1 MHTQSDP
8 LRDLYKS
15 LIGRGAMPLDPND
28 PYYVP
33 ILQGTPEKDPIL
45 MLWQRLDWS
54 ESESVNLLTGFRGNG
69 KSTELRRL
77 KQLLEQKSG
86 AKVFLINMA
95 DFLLM
100 TKPLELSDFVLS
112 LMTALG
118 QAVEQDTGLKA
129 LTHSYWERLQRFL
142 TSEVQLDKLE
152 LDLKELGAPA
162 KLGLKLKNEPDFKL
176 RVQQHLRGH
185 LSRLIEDAQGYVVGL
200 VDALRALPDSPPD
213 LKVVL
218 LVDSVEQIRGVGT
231 EATKVHDSVVDL
243 FSGQAASLAFP
254 KLHLVYTI
262 PPYLLALSQNLGRT
276 LGGHPIVSWPN
287 VHVRGRDGKP
297 DAAGLGIM
305 ERIIDKRQAGW
316 RNIIPPDTLRRLAVC
331 TGGDLRDFFRLVRE
345 CVVAI
350 STVRLAEPGATLSEE
365 MVTRVEEQLRN
376 ELLPIA
382 EDDARWLAR
391 IHRSKDAALPTTD
404 ALPALARFL
413 DGNLIMNYLNGE
425 PWYDIHPLLVE
436 EIRRFLTDEEPT

>member
-1 MHTQSDP
+1 MAKNADP

-15 LIGRGAMPLDPND
+15 LSGKGAMPLDPD
-28 PYYVP
+28 DHYYVP

-45 MLWQRLDWS
+45 MLWKRLDWS

-77 KQLLEQKSG
+77 KKLLETKSG
-86 AKVFLINMA
+86 SKVFLVNMA

-118 QAVEQDTGLKA
+118 RAVEEDTGLRA
-129 LTHSYWERLQRFL
+129 LTHGYWERLQRFL
-142 TSEVQLDKLE
+142 TSEVELE
-152 LDLKELGAPA
+152 KLDLDLTKAGAPA
-162 KLGLKLKNEPDFKL
+162 KLGLKLKNEPDFKE
-176 RVQQHLRGH
+176 RIQIHLRGH
-185 LSRLIEDAQGYVVGL
+185 LSRLIEDAQSYVIEL
-200 VDALRALPDSPPD
+200 VEAIRKEAGDPD

-231 EATKVHDSVVDL
+231 EAAMVHKSVVDL

-254 KLHLVYTI
+254 MLHAVYTI
-262 PPYLLALSQNLGRT
+262 PTYLLALAQNLGRT
-276 LGGHPIVSWPN
+276 LGGHPVVSWPN
-287 VHVRGRDGKP
+287 VHVRHKEGAP
-297 DAAGLGIM
+297 DEVGLAVM
-305 ERIIDKRQAGW
+305 ETIIGKRQATW
-316 RNIIPPDTLRRLAVC
+316 RDIIPGDTLRRLAAC

-345 CVVAI
+345 CAVAL
-350 STVRLAEPGATLSEE
+350 STARMAMPDTVLDDQTVS
-365 MVTRVEEQLRN
+365 RVEEQLRN

-382 EDDARWLAR
+382 EDDGRWLAR
-391 IHRSKDAALPTTD
+391 IHETKDASLPTTEV
-404 ALPALARFL
+404 LHALARFL

-425 PWYDIHPLLVE
+425 PWYDIHPLLVG
-436 EIRRFLTDEEPT
+436 EIRKYAGEGESD

>member
-1 MHTQSDP
+1 MTSPPDP

-15 LIGRGAMPLDPND
+15 LSGKGALPLDPD
-28 PYYVP
+28 HPYYVQ
-33 ILQGTPEKDPIL
+33 ILQSTPEKDPIL

-77 KQLLEQKSG
+77 KQLLEERSG
-86 AKVFLINMA
+86 AKVFLVNMA

-118 QAVEQDTGLKA
+118 QTVEQDTGLKA

-142 TSEVQLDKLE
+142 TSEVKMENLE
-152 LDLKELGAPA
+152 LDLTDMGAPV
-162 KLGLKLKNEPDFKL
+162 KLGLKLKNEPDFKE

-185 LSRLIEDAQGYVVGL
+185 LSRLIEDAQSYVVGL
-200 VDALRALPDSPPD
+200 VDAIRKNAGNPD
-213 LKVVL
+213 LKVIL

-231 EATKVHDSVVDL
+231 EATNVHDSVVNL

-254 KLHLVYTI
+254 KLHVVYTI

-287 VHVRGRDGKP
+287 IHVRRRDGNP
-297 DAAGLGIM
+297 DSAGLGIM
-305 ERIIDKRQAGW
+305 ERIIDKRYAGW
-316 RNIIPPDTLRRLAVC
+316 RDIIPADTLRHLAGC
-331 TGGDLRDFFRLVRE
+331 AGGDLRDFFRLVGE
-345 CVVAI
+345 CVIAL
-350 STVRLAEPGATLSEE
+350 STARRIEPEAVLTET

-391 IHRSKDAALPTTD
+391 IHTAKDALLPNTD
-404 ALPALARFL
+404 ALPSLARFL

-436 EIRRFLTDEEPT
+436 AISRHLPGEDLA

>member
-1 MHTQSDP
+1 MPTKPDP

-15 LIGRGAMPLDPND
+15 LSGKGALPLDPDD

-33 ILQGTPEKDPIL
+33 ILQATPEKDPIL

-77 KQLLEQKSG
+77 KRLLENDSG
-86 AKVFLINMA
+86 ANFFLVNMA

-118 QAVEQDTGLKA
+118 QAVERDTGLRA

-142 TSEVQLDKLE
+142 TSEVQLEKFE
-152 LDLKELGAPA
+152 LDLKDVGAPA
-162 KLGLKLKNEPDFKL
+162 KLGLKLKNEPDFKE
-176 RVQQHLRGH
+176 RVQTHLRGH
-185 LSRLIEDAQGYVVGL
+185 LSRLIEDAEEYVVGL
-200 VDALRALPDSPPD
+200 VDAIRHQARDPD

-218 LVDSVEQIRGVGT
+218 LVDSVEQLRGVGT

-254 KLHLVYTI
+254 KIHVVYTI
-262 PPYLLALSQNLGRT
+262 PPYLSALSQNLGRA

-287 VHVRGRDGKP
+287 VHVRSQDGTRD
-297 DAAGLGIM
+297 DTGLGIM
-305 ERIIDKRQAGW
+305 EDIVDRRHTGW
-316 RNIIPPDTLRRLAVC
+316 RDIVPPATLRQLAVC

-345 CVVAI
+345 CVIALK
-350 STVRLAEPGATLSEE
+350 TVRSAQPDAALDEGLVS
-365 MVTRVEEQLRN
+365 RVQEQLRN

-382 EDDARWLAR
+382 EDDARWLSR
-391 IHRSKDAALPTTD
+391 IHETKDASLPTTD

-425 PWYDIHPLLVE
+425 PWNDVHPLLVE
-436 EIRRFLTDEEPT
+436 EISRYSDDGDPA

>member
-1 MHTQSDP
+1 MPVTPDP

-15 LIGRGAMPLDPND
+15 LSGKGALPLDPDD

-77 KQLLEQKSG
+77 RQLLEEKSG
-86 AKVFLINMA
+86 AKVFLVNMA

-142 TSEVQLDKLE
+142 TSEVQLERFE
-152 LDLKELGAPA
+152 LDLKEVGAPA
-162 KLGLKLKNEPDFKL
+162 KLGLKLKNEPDFKQ
-176 RVQQHLRGH
+176 RVQEHLRGH
-185 LSRLIEDAQGYVVGL
+185 LSRLIEDAQAYVVGL
-200 VDALRALPDSPPD
+200 VDAIRDQTGDPN

-231 EATKVHDSVVDL
+231 EAGKVHDSVVNL

-287 VHVRGRDGKP
+287 VHVRGRDGNP
-297 DAAGLGIM
+297 DPAGLGIM
-305 ERIIDKRQAGW
+305 ERIIDKRRSGW
-316 RNIIPPDTLRRLAVC
+316 QDIVAPDTLRRLAVC

-350 STVRLAEPGATLSEE
+350 STARLSQPDAALTEE

-391 IHRSKDAALPTTD
+391 IHHTKDASLPTTD
-404 ALPALARFL
+404 ALPALARFF
-413 DGNLIMNYLNGE
+413 DGNLIMNYLNGQ
-425 PWYDIHPLLVE
+425 PWYDIHPLLVD
-436 EIRRFLTDEEPT
+436 EIRRFLGDGDPA